1 MEAELK
7 KSEAKFDL
15 MEFTEVEGGSGY
27 RDDPSESEIKKAVE
41 VLVSELNKDDG
52 YRYGWQANIAMAF
65 FDACV
70 QEGIQFPQLHDVS
83 NNAAKQFLRNLC
95 RENVTRSM

>member
-1 MEAELK
+1 MEAKLE

-15 MEFTEVEGGSGY
+15 MECTDVEG
-27 RDDPSESEIKKAVE
+27 SEIKKAIE

-52 YRYGWQANIAMAF
+52 YRYGWQSNIAMAF

-83 NNAAKQFLRNLC
+83 INAAKQFLRNLC
-95 RENVTRSM
+95 LDLNLDGNL